1 MALAK
6 IITIAELSH
15 RQRNIVR
22 GVAIRAWEDSGNDA
36 DLSIVRLSE
45 RLPHS
50 FGTIYQP
57 AAVML
62 GARLVRHWSTR
73 KITEPQAV
81 FVAGEP
87 GCSEDQ

>member
-1 MALAK
+1 MAK
-6 IITIAELSH
+6 IIEVAELSH

-22 GVAIRAWEDSGNDA
+22 GIAIKTWADSGHDA
-36 DLSIVRLSE
+36 DLAILRLSE

-50 FGTIYQP
+50 FGVIYQP